1 MAYTKLFQSIVTS
14 SIWTEDDKTRIVWI
28 TMLALADRHGEIQA
42 SIPGLARVS
51 GVSIA
56 DTEGAIAKFLAP
68 DPYSRTTDDEGRRIE
83 KIEGGWALLNHA
95 KYREMASDDDR
106 KTKAAVRQ
114 KRFRDK
120 ESRNSNAFVTPSNAT
135 VTPESRQIPQ
145 AEAETEE
152 KAKAE
157 EKYTPPPTRG
167 EAELPLVLET
177 EEPPPPAT
185 PSPFDHFWKAYPKKK
200 AKESAQKSW
209 DRQKL
214 NSKATEIIAAVET
227 QKRTTD
233 WTRESGRFIPHPAT
247 WLNSHRWED
256 DTSGN
261 NPNIIEA
268 IDTENIPEFNPETD
282 VCPF

>member
-1 MAYTKLFQSIVTS
+1 MNLTFDQIMALTEAGNDVMIRNGSGETSVYLSVKPSRSSRGEAKPLPLTPAEKQKAYRERIKTVTS
-14 SIWTEDDKTRIVWI
+14 KVTLEPGTVTNVTSVDNVTENS
-28 TMLALADRHGEIQA
+28 LPPLP
-42 SIPGLARVS
+42 SPSLPPS
-51 GVSIA
+51 PPS
-56 DTEGAIAKFLAP
+56 P
-68 DPYSRTTDDEGRRIE
+68 DPSLP
-83 KIEGGWALLNHA
+83 AHPHA
-95 KYREMASDDDR
+95 P
-106 KTKAAVRQ
+106 TH
-114 KRFRDK
+114 
-120 ESRNSNAFVTPSNAT
+120 TH
-135 VTPESRQIPQ
+135 
-145 AEAETEE
+145 
-152 KAKAE
+152 
-157 EKYTPPPTRG
+157 PPTRG

-214 NSKATEIIAAVET
+214 NSKLAEIIAAVEA